1 MQNTLSEKIRIAS
14 QDLRLT
20 DDSQRKLVA
29 HRLTRALLKIDAEQ
43 VTVEELRELISRAL
57 VGVPGVV
64 SYAVKPVKKA
74 TGQAPDKP
82 VAAVAK
88 PAVEKAK
95 PAAGVDKPA
104 AGGDKSAVVEVGEDA
119 YRRNHVVKQVGN
131 G

>member
-20 DDSQRKLVA
+20 DDSQRKIVA

-43 VTVEELRELISRAL
+43 VTVEELRQLISRAL

-64 SYAVKPVKKA
+64 SYAVKPVKKD
-74 TGQAPDKP
+74 TKKDTKQAPDKA
-82 VAAVAK
+82 VAAVA
-88 PAVEKAK
+88 
-95 PAAGVDKPA
+95 KPA

>member
-1 MQNTLSEKIRIAS
+1 MQNTLSEKIRIAT

-20 DDSQRKLVA
+20 DDSQRKIVA

-43 VTVEELRELISRAL
+43 VTVEELRQLISRAL

-74 TGQAPDKP
+74 TGQVPDKA
-82 VAAVAK
+82 VAAATK
-88 PAVEKAK
+88 PLAGVEKPIAGAEK
-95 PAAGVDKPA
+95 P
-104 AGGDKSAVVEVGEDA
+104 AVVEVGEDA

>member
-1 MQNTLSEKIRIAS
+1 MQNTLSEKIRIAT

-20 DDSQRKLVA
+20 DDSQRKIVA

-43 VTVEELRELISRAL
+43 VTVEELRQLISRAL

-64 SYAVKPVKKA
+64 SYAVKPAKKA
-74 TGQAPDKP
+74 TGQAPDQAVAAVTKPPAGVEKP
-82 VAAVAK
+82 VAGAEK
-88 PAVEKAK
+88 P
-95 PAAGVDKPA
+95 
-104 AGGDKSAVVEVGEDA
+104 AVVEVGEDA